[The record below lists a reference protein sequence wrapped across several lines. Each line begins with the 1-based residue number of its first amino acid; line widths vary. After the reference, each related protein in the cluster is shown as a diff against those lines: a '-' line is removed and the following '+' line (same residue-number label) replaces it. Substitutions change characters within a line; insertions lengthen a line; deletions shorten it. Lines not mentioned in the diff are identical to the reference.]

1 MDCYFFAIAGIA
13 FLGGSIMTLSLS
25 EKQRSKIHQV
35 FSKDLA
41 NKYERIVMERR
52 THYLIGLS
60 VGMLI
65 SFSLIYTFSK
75 PLSYFYHIIFFLTI
89 TLGIALIIYFLMPKS
104 DYMSRHLKTK
114 NEIQLWSEINNE
126 MKYRYMFGVLL
137 GIVAA
142 VLFASVLC

>member
-13 FLGGSIMTLSLS
+13 FLGGSIMTLSIN
-25 EKQRSKIHQV
+25 EKQRSKIQQV
-35 FSKDLA
+35 FSKDLV

-52 THYLIGLS
+52 AHYLIGLS

-65 SFSLIYTFSK
+65 SFSLIYTFNK

-89 TLGIALIIYFLMPKS
+89 TLGTALIIYFLMPKS

-114 NEIQLWSEINNE
+114 KEIQLWTEINNE
-126 MKYRYMFGVLL
+126 MKYRYIFGVLL